1 MNLFIKKINWFHLV
15 SFNLFIM
22 KNILYL
28 VLFCSTINAISQN
41 SKINIGDKQ
50 NKKLAYIDAI
60 KTYEKI
66 VKKGFVNAE
75 ICEKIADAY
84 YYNANYKI
92 AAEWYQKAF
101 AFDTEINPEY
111 YYRYAITLKSSNQIE
126 ESQKYMLKYISLV
139 PEQNRAQI
147 LKNEKRYIE
156 NIELNANR
164 FELRT
169 LAINS
174 PNSDFGGSL
183 FKDQLVFSSSRES
196 KNIYKRTHT
205 WTGLPFTT
213 LFSGTINSEG
223 LVAEPKKFAK
233 SLDSKYNESTPVFTK
248 DGKTVY
254 FTRNNYL
261 KGEKKQNKEGSV
273 LLKIYRAQLNEK
285 QEWDNIIELP
295 FNSDD
300 FQVAHPALSPDEKI
314 LYFASDRPGSIG
326 KSDIYKVE
334 IKPDGNFGEPE
345 NLGKSINTEGR
356 ETFPFISE
364 SGILYFASDGRPGLG
379 GLDIFQ
385 VDLNKID
392 KRNSILNIGAPV
404 NGSMD
409 DFSFC
414 INETTNQGFFT
425 SNRDGGTG
433 NDDIYGFIQT
443 KPIVYPCEQ
452 QLAGTVLDIHTKEIL
467 PGSDVSLF
475 SKDHQLISSQV
486 SDQKGEF
493 NFGYVDCGT
502 GFYIRASKTDYT
514 TDEKEVQIPNYTGET
529 KSVLEIEKSQ
539 IPIVP
544 GTDLSKVFHIKEIYF
559 DLDKYNIRKDAAIE
573 LAKILEVLIEYPTMK
588 IAINSHTD
596 SRQTNAYN
604 VILSNNR
611 AKSTRKW
618 LIKQG
623 IAADRLIAKGFGETK
638 LVNNCSDGVECTEEQ
653 HQANRRSEFIVI
665 SL

>member
-1 MNLFIKKINWFHLV
+1 
-15 SFNLFIM
+15 M
-22 KNILYL
+22 KNIICTI
-28 VLFCSTINAISQN
+28 LFSFTIGAFSQN
-41 SKINIGDKQ
+41 SKIINGDKQ
-50 NKKLAYIDAI
+50 NQKLAYIDAI

-75 ICEKIADAY
+75 ICCKIGDAY
-84 YYNANYKI
+84 YFNANYKI

-101 AFDTEINPEY
+101 SLTSEFNPEY
-111 YYRYAITLKSSNQIE
+111 YYRYAISLKSSNQME
-126 ESQKYMLKYISLV
+126 ESEKYMAKYVSLV
-139 PEQNRAQI
+139 PEHNRAQI
-147 LKNEKRYIE
+147 LKKEKNYKE
-156 NIELNANR
+156 NIKLNSDR
-164 FELRT
+164 FEINT
-169 LAINS
+169 LSINS

-183 FKDQLVFSSSRES
+183 YKDQLVFSSSRES

-213 LFSGTINSEG
+213 LFSGTISSEG

-254 FTRNNYL
+254 FTRNNFL
-261 KGEKKQNKEGSV
+261 KGKTGQNLEGSV
-273 LLKIYRAQLNEK
+273 LLKIYRAYLNEK
-285 QEWDNIIELP
+285 QEWDKIIELP
-295 FNSDD
+295 FNSDN

-326 KSDIYKVE
+326 NSDIYKVE
-334 IKPDGNFGEPE
+334 IKSDGNFGEPE

-385 VDLNKID
+385 VDLNKIN
-392 KRNSILNIGAPV
+392 KRNSVLNIGAPI
-404 NGSMD
+404 NGTMD

-414 INETTNQGFFT
+414 INEATNRGFFT
-425 SNRDGGTG
+425 SNRDGGQG
-433 NDDIYGFIQT
+433 NDDVYGFIQN

-452 QLAGTVLDIHTKEIL
+452 QLAGIVLDKQTNEIL

-475 SKDHQLISSQV
+475 SKDHQLISNQISN
-486 SDQKGEF
+486 QKGEF
-493 NFGYVDCGT
+493 NFGYVDCGS
-502 GFYIRASKTDYT
+502 GFYIRASKTDYS
-514 TDEKEVQIPNYTGET
+514 TDEKEIQIPNYSGET
-529 KSVLEIEKSQ
+529 KTTLYIEKTD
-539 IPIVP
+539 IPIGP

-559 DLDKYNIRKDAAIE
+559 DLDKYNIRPDATIE
-573 LAKILEVLIEYPTMK
+573 LAKILEVLLEYPTMK

-596 SRQTNAYN
+596 SRQTNSYN
-604 VILSNNR
+604 DVLSNNR

-623 IAADRLIAKGFGETK
+623 IAADRLTAKGYGETK
-638 LVNNCSDGVECTEEQ
+638 LVNNCSDGVDCTEEQ
-653 HQANRRSEFIVI
+653 HQANRRSEFRII

>member
-1 MNLFIKKINWFHLV
+1 MSFAFGAFAQNTKIN
-15 SFNLFIM
+15 SGN
-22 KNILYL
+22 KQ
-28 VLFCSTINAISQN
+28 SQ
-41 SKINIGDKQ
+41 
-50 NKKLAYIDAI
+50 KLAYIDAI

-75 ICEKIADAY
+75 ICKKIADAY
-84 YYNANYKI
+84 YYNANYKV
-92 AAEWYQKAF
+92 ASEWYQKALELANDF
-101 AFDTEINPEY
+101 NPEY
-111 YYRYAITLKSSNQIE
+111 YYRYAISLKSSNQIE
-126 ESQKYMLKYISLV
+126 ESEKYMAKYVFVV
-139 PEQNRAQI
+139 PEHNRAQI
-147 LKNEKRYIE
+147 LKKEKNYKE
-156 NIELNANR
+156 NIKLNSDR
-164 FELRT
+164 FEINT
-169 LAINS
+169 LSINS

-183 FKDQLVFSSSRES
+183 YKDQLVFSSSRES

-213 LFSGTINSEG
+213 LFSGTISSEG

-254 FTRNNYL
+254 FTRNNFL
-261 KGEKKQNKEGSV
+261 KGKTGQNLEGSV
-273 LLKIYRAQLNEK
+273 LLKIYRAYLNEK
-285 QEWDNIIELP
+285 QEWDKIIELP
-295 FNSDD
+295 FNSDN

-326 KSDIYKVE
+326 NSDIYKVE
-334 IKPDGNFGEPE
+334 IKSDGNFGEPE
-345 NLGKSINTEGR
+345 NLGNSINTEGR

-385 VDLNKID
+385 VDLNKIN
-392 KRNSILNIGAPV
+392 KRNSVLNIGAPI
-404 NGSMD
+404 NGTMD

-414 INETTNQGFFT
+414 INEATNRGFFT
-425 SNRDGGTG
+425 SNRDGGQG
-433 NDDIYGFIQT
+433 NDDVYGFIQN

-452 QLAGTVLDIHTKEIL
+452 QLAGIVLDKQTNEIL

-475 SKDHQLISSQV
+475 SKDHQLISNQISN
-486 SDQKGEF
+486 QKGEF
-493 NFGYVDCGT
+493 NFGYVDCGS
-502 GFYIRASKTDYT
+502 GFYIRASKTDYS
-514 TDEKEVQIPNYTGET
+514 TDEKEIQIPNYSGET
-529 KSVLEIEKSQ
+529 KTTLYIEKTD
-539 IPIVP
+539 IPIGP

-559 DLDKYNIRKDAAIE
+559 DLDKYNIRTDATIE
-573 LAKILEVLIEYPTMK
+573 LAKILEVLLEYPTMK

-596 SRQTNAYN
+596 SRQTNSYN
-604 VILSNNR
+604 DVLSNNR

-623 IAADRLIAKGFGETK
+623 IAADRLTAKGYGETK

>member
-1 MNLFIKKINWFHLV
+1 MSFAFGAFAQNTKIN
-15 SFNLFIM
+15 SGN
-22 KNILYL
+22 KQ
-28 VLFCSTINAISQN
+28 SQ
-41 SKINIGDKQ
+41 
-50 NKKLAYIDAI
+50 KLAYIDAI

-75 ICEKIADAY
+75 ICKKIADAY
-84 YYNANYKI
+84 YYNANYKV
-92 AAEWYQKAF
+92 ASEWYQKALELANDF
-101 AFDTEINPEY
+101 NPEY
-111 YYRYAITLKSSNQIE
+111 YYRYAISLKSSNQIE
-126 ESQKYMLKYISLV
+126 ESEKYMAKYVFVV
-139 PEQNRAQI
+139 PEHNRAQI
-147 LKNEKRYIE
+147 LKKEKNYKE
-156 NIELNANR
+156 NIKLNSDR
-164 FELRT
+164 FEINT
-169 LAINS
+169 LSINS

-183 FKDQLVFSSSRES
+183 YKDQLVFSSSRES

-213 LFSGTINSEG
+213 LFSGTISSEG

-254 FTRNNYL
+254 FTRNNFL
-261 KGEKKQNKEGSV
+261 KGKTGQNLEGSV
-273 LLKIYRAQLNEK
+273 LLKIYRAYLNEK
-285 QEWDNIIELP
+285 QEWDKIIELP
-295 FNSDD
+295 FNSDN

-326 KSDIYKVE
+326 NSDIYKVE
-334 IKPDGNFGEPE
+334 IKSDGNFGEPE
-345 NLGKSINTEGR
+345 NLGKTINTEGR

-385 VDLNKID
+385 VDLNKIN
-392 KRNSILNIGAPV
+392 KRNSVLNIGAPI
-404 NGSMD
+404 NGTMD

-414 INETTNQGFFT
+414 INEATNRGFFT
-425 SNRDGGTG
+425 SNRDGGQG
-433 NDDIYGFIQT
+433 NDDVYGFIQN

-452 QLAGTVLDIHTKEIL
+452 QLAGIVLDKQTNEIL

-475 SKDHQLISSQV
+475 SKDHQLISNQISN
-486 SDQKGEF
+486 QKGEF
-493 NFGYVDCGT
+493 NFGYVDCGS
-502 GFYIRASKTDYT
+502 GFYIRASKTDYS
-514 TDEKEVQIPNYTGET
+514 TDEKEIQIPNYSGET
-529 KSVLEIEKSQ
+529 KTTLYIEKTD
-539 IPIVP
+539 IPIGP

-559 DLDKYNIRKDAAIE
+559 DLDKYNIRTDATIE
-573 LAKILEVLIEYPTMK
+573 LAKILEVLLEYPTMK

-596 SRQTNAYN
+596 SRQTNSYN
-604 VILSNNR
+604 DVLSNNR

-623 IAADRLIAKGFGETK
+623 IAADRLTAKGYGETK

>member
-1 MNLFIKKINWFHLV
+1 MSFAFGAFAQNTKIN
-15 SFNLFIM
+15 SGN
-22 KNILYL
+22 KQ
-28 VLFCSTINAISQN
+28 SQ
-41 SKINIGDKQ
+41 
-50 NKKLAYIDAI
+50 KLAYIDAI

-75 ICEKIADAY
+75 ICKKIADAY
-84 YYNANYKI
+84 YYNANYKV
-92 AAEWYQKAF
+92 ASEWYQKALELANDF
-101 AFDTEINPEY
+101 NPEY
-111 YYRYAITLKSSNQIE
+111 YYRYAISLKSSNQIE
-126 ESQKYMLKYISLV
+126 ESEKYMAKYVSVV
-139 PEQNRAQI
+139 PEHNRAQI
-147 LKNEKRYIE
+147 LKKEKNYKE
-156 NIELNANR
+156 NIKLNSDR
-164 FELRT
+164 FEINT
-169 LAINS
+169 LSINS

-183 FKDQLVFSSSRES
+183 YKDQLVFSSSRES

-213 LFSGTINSEG
+213 LFSGIISSEG

-254 FTRNNYL
+254 FTRNNFL
-261 KGEKKQNKEGSV
+261 KGKTGQNIEGSV
-273 LLKIYRAQLNEK
+273 LLKIYRAYLNEK
-285 QEWDNIIELP
+285 QEWDKIIELP
-295 FNSDD
+295 FNSDN
-300 FQVAHPALSPDEKI
+300 FQVAHPALSPDEKT

-326 KSDIYKVE
+326 NSDIYKVE
-334 IKPDGNFGEPE
+334 IKSDGNFGEPE
-345 NLGKSINTEGR
+345 NLGKTINTEGR

-385 VDLNKID
+385 VDLNKIN
-392 KRNSILNIGAPV
+392 KRNSVLNIGAPI
-404 NGSMD
+404 NGTMD

-414 INETTNQGFFT
+414 INEATNRGFFT
-425 SNRDGGTG
+425 SNRDGGQG
-433 NDDIYGFIQT
+433 NDDVYGFIQN

-452 QLAGTVLDIHTKEIL
+452 QLAGIVLDKQTNEIL

-475 SKDHQLISSQV
+475 SKDHQLISNQISN
-486 SDQKGEF
+486 QKGEF
-493 NFGYVDCGT
+493 NFGYVDCGS
-502 GFYIRASKTDYT
+502 GFYIRASKTDYS
-514 TDEKEVQIPNYTGET
+514 TDEKEIQIPNYSGET
-529 KSVLEIEKSQ
+529 KTTLYIEKTD
-539 IPIVP
+539 IPIGP

-559 DLDKYNIRKDAAIE
+559 DLDKYNIRTDATIE
-573 LAKILEVLIEYPTMK
+573 LAKILEVLLEYPTMK

-596 SRQTNAYN
+596 SRQTNSYN
-604 VILSNNR
+604 DVLSNNR

-623 IAADRLIAKGFGETK
+623 IAADRLTAKGYGETK

>member
-1 MNLFIKKINWFHLV
+1 
-15 SFNLFIM
+15 M
-22 KNILYL
+22 KNIIYSLL
-28 VLFCSTINAISQN
+28 LSFAFGAFAQNTKMNSGNKQSQ
-41 SKINIGDKQ
+41 
-50 NKKLAYIDAI
+50 KLAYIDAI

-75 ICEKIADAY
+75 ICKKIADAY
-84 YYNANYKI
+84 YYNANYKV
-92 AAEWYQKAF
+92 ASEWYQKALELANDF
-101 AFDTEINPEY
+101 NPEY
-111 YYRYAITLKSSNQIE
+111 YYRYAISLKSSNQIE
-126 ESQKYMLKYISLV
+126 ESEKYMAKYVSLV

-147 LKNEKRYIE
+147 LKKE
-156 NIELNANR
+156 NNYKEIIKLNSDR
-164 FELRT
+164 FEINT
-169 LAINS
+169 LSINS

-183 FKDQLVFSSSRES
+183 YKDQLVFSSSRES

-213 LFSGTINSEG
+213 LFSGTISSEG

-254 FTRNNYL
+254 FTRNNFL
-261 KGEKKQNKEGSV
+261 KGKIGQNIEGSV
-273 LLKIYRAQLNEK
+273 LLKIYRAQINQK
-285 QEWDNIIELP
+285 QEWDNISELP

-300 FQVAHPALSPDEKI
+300 FQVAHPALSPDEKT

-326 KSDIYKVE
+326 NSDIYKVE
-334 IKPDGNFGEPE
+334 IKSDGNFGEPE
-345 NLGKSINTEGR
+345 NLGNSINTEGR

-385 VDLNKID
+385 VDLNKIN
-392 KRNSILNIGAPV
+392 KRNSVLNIGAPV
-404 NGSMD
+404 NGKMD

-414 INETTNQGFFT
+414 INEATHRGFFT
-425 SNRDGGTG
+425 SNRDGGQG
-433 NDDIYGFIQT
+433 NDDIYGFIQN

-452 QLAGTVLDIHTKEIL
+452 QLAGIVLDKQTNEIL

-475 SKDHQLISSQV
+475 SKDHQLISTQISN
-486 SDQKGEF
+486 QKGEF
-493 NFGYVDCGT
+493 NFGYVDCGA
-502 GFYIRASKTDYT
+502 GFFIRASKTDYS
-514 TDEKEVQIPNYTGET
+514 TDEKEIQIPNYSGET
-529 KSVLEIEKSQ
+529 KTTLFIEKTD
-539 IPIVP
+539 IPIGP

-559 DLDKYNIRKDAAIE
+559 DLDKYNIRPDAAIE
-573 LAKILEVLIEYPTMK
+573 LAKILEVLLEYPTMK

-596 SRQTNAYN
+596 SRQTNSYN
-604 VILSNNR
+604 DVLSNNR

-623 IAADRLIAKGFGETK
+623 IAADRLTAKGYGETK

-653 HQANRRSEFIVI
+653 HQANRRSEFIII

>member
-1 MNLFIKKINWFHLV
+1 
-15 SFNLFIM
+15 M
-22 KNILYL
+22 KNIFYSL
-28 VLFCSTINAISQN
+28 LFSFAIGTFAQN
-41 SKINIGDKQ
+41 TKIIKGDKLNQ
-50 NKKLAYIDAI
+50 KLAYIDAI

-66 VKKGFVNAE
+66 VKKGFVNPE
-75 ICEKIADAY
+75 ICEKIGDAY
-84 YYNANYKI
+84 YFNANYKI

-101 AFDTEINPEY
+101 SLTTDLNPEY
-111 YYRYAITLKSSNQIE
+111 YYRYALTLKSIGQIE
-126 ESQKYMLKYISLV
+126 ESDKYMTKYISLV

-147 LKNEKRYIE
+147 LKKENNYKEYIKQ
-156 NIELNANR
+156 NSDR
-164 FELRT
+164 FELKT
-169 LAINS
+169 LSINS
-174 PNSDFGGSL
+174 PNSDFGGS
-183 FKDQLVFSSSRES
+183 FYKDQLVFSTSRES
-196 KNIYKRTHT
+196 KSIYKRTHS
-205 WTGLPFTT
+205 WTGLPFTS
-213 LFSGTINSEG
+213 LFSGTISSDG
-223 LVAEPKKFAK
+223 LVSDAKKFAK
-233 SLDSKYNESTPVFTK
+233 SIDSKFNESTPVFTK
-248 DGKTVY
+248 DGNTVY
-254 FTRNNYL
+254 FTRNNFI
-261 KGEKKQNKEGSV
+261 KGKKGQNAEGTV
-273 LLKIYRAQLNEK
+273 FLKIYRAQKNQK
-285 QEWDNIIELP
+285 QEWDNITELP

-300 FQVAHPALSPDEKI
+300 FQVAHPALSPDEKT
-314 LYFASDRPGSIG
+314 LYFASDRPGTLG

-334 IKPDGNFGEPE
+334 IKPNGNFGEPE
-345 NLGKSINTEGR
+345 NLGKTINTEGR

-379 GLDIFQ
+379 GLDVFQ

-559 DLDKYNIRKDAAIE
+559 DLDKYNIR
-573 LAKILEVLIEYPTMK
+573 
-588 IAINSHTD
+588 
-596 SRQTNAYN
+596 
-604 VILSNNR
+604 
-611 AKSTRKW
+611 
-618 LIKQG
+618 
-623 IAADRLIAKGFGETK
+623 
-638 LVNNCSDGVECTEEQ
+638 
-653 HQANRRSEFIVI
+653 
-665 SL
+665 